1 MAKITKD
8 LQEDFARNWII
19 LLLDLSISGVASL
32 VAILLMRWMSE
43 PFFGFQKFTL
53 IWLMVSIIAS
63 FIGFYLMKTYRIVI
77 RYSSLTAVSKLTNA
91 TLIKESILGLGIL
104 LGFIG
109 NGLVRVDI
117 TTIVLD
123 ALFSVFFLIIVRVV
137 MIQALNTLSTSVED
151 EIGKVRVMVYGTS
164 NKSIAVLTRL
174 SVSQHY
180 DVIGIL
186 SDKPEQAGQIIQD
199 KKVFTYQT
207 QEELDELRRRH
218 GIECILF
225 ADSSDQ
231 AAINHDLIDQCLAL
245 GIHVLNAP
253 KIEDAKYGNMS
264 KEAVQEISRDVEYIT
279 DGMTSFG
286 KNMKRI
292 VDCTIS
298 GACLIVFSPLFLI
311 VYIAIKMEDHGP
323 AIYKQERIGRFG
335 RPFYIYKFR
344 SMRTDAEA
352 MGPALYAGEE
362 DPRLTKVGRF
372 IRAHHLDELPQLFNV
387 FVGDMAFIGWRPE
400 RKFYIDQIM
409 ERDPRY
415 YYLYQIRPGVTSYAT
430 LYNGYTDTIEKMLK
444 RLEYDLHY
452 LRHRSWLF
460 DIRILGMTF
469 MSIVFGK
476 KF

>member
-1 MAKITKD
+1 MPRLSKATPD
-8 LQEDFARNWII
+8 EFARNWTI
-19 LLLDLSISGVASL
+19 LLLDLGISTVASL

-43 PFFGFQKFTL
+43 PFLGFQTFTI
-53 IWLMVSIIAS
+53 IWLLVSIVTS
-63 FIGFYLMKTYRIVI
+63 FIGFYLFKTYRIVI
-77 RYSSLTAVSKLTNA
+77 RYSSFTAVAKLTNA
-91 TLIKESILGLGIL
+91 TLVKEGLLAIGIL
-104 LGFIG
+104 FGLIG
-109 NGLVRVDI
+109 NKNIRVDV
-117 TTIVLD
+117 TTIILD
-123 ALFSVFFLIIVRVV
+123 ALFTVFLLVIVRVV
-137 MIQALNTLSTSVED
+137 MIQALNNMATSIED
-151 EIGKVRVMVYGTS
+151 EIGKIRVMVYGTN
-164 NKSIAVLTRL
+164 NKSIAMITRL
-174 SVSQHY
+174 STSTHY
-180 DVIGIL
+180 DVIGII
-186 SDKPEQAGQIIQD
+186 SDNTSQSGQIIQD
-199 KKVFTYQT
+199 KKVFTYKS
-207 QEELDELRRRH
+207 QEELDDLRKRH
-218 GIECILF
+218 GFECILF

-231 AAINHDLIDQCLAL
+231 AAINHDLIDMCLAL

-253 KIEDAKYGNMS
+253 KIENAKYGNMS
-264 KEAVQEISRDVEYIT
+264 KEAVQEISRDVEYIA
-279 DGMTSFG
+279 DGMTGFG
-286 KNMKRI
+286 RNMKRI
-292 VDCTIS
+292 FDCIVS

-352 MGPALYAGEE
+352 MGPALYSGEE

-387 FVGDMAFIGWRPE
+387 FKGEMAFIGWRPE
-400 RKFYIDQIM
+400 RKYYIDQIM

-452 LRHRSWLF
+452 LRHRSWFF
-460 DIRILGMTF
+460 DIKILAMTF